1 MHNLKGCSWNVDSAV
16 SEAPH
21 FFLETGMATTKYTA
35 ALIGT
40 GRIGFTLGFDK
51 KREQPASHTMALLSN
66 KRIQI
71 VAGCD
76 SDAENLSRW
85 HKFVP
90 KAAVFS
96 DCKEMLSSVSA
107 DIVVVAVNEDAH
119 KSCAI
124 AAIKS
129 KPKLVILEK
138 PVALNSIEGNEIKAA
153 AEEAG
158 VPVLIN
164 HERRFAD
171 DYRIAKK
178 YISEIGSLQ
187 TVNARLDSGFYVYN
201 PEKESN
207 GEYSLLH
214 DGTHLVDIVMY
225 LLEDEEIPLEP
236 VLENLEITDVFYD
249 AKMSGVVRNLNVHAQ
264 NKKCSDINLFFSGR
278 SRYFGFEVEF
288 IGTEGRFKIGN
299 GIFEFYSRQ
308 ESKLYTGFY
317 SLLPDKKIKK
327 PSKTGYFANMVQNGV
342 DFLEGKAALRSTLQ
356 TGLNT
361 LSVLEEIKNHL

>member
-1 MHNLKGCSWNVDSAV
+1 MTAK
-16 SEAPH
+16 
-21 FFLETGMATTKYTA
+21 KYTA
-35 ALIGT
+35 AIIGT

-76 SDAENLSRW
+76 SDAENLARW
-85 HKFVP
+85 HKYVP
-90 KAAVFS
+90 KASVFS

-129 KPKLVILEK
+129 NPKLVILEK
-138 PVALNSIEGNEIKAA
+138 PVALNTIEGNEIKTA

-164 HERRFAD
+164 HERRFAC
-171 DYRIAKK
+171 DYRIAKN
-178 YISEIGSLQ
+178 YISKIGAIQ
-187 TVNARLDSGFYVYN
+187 TINARLDSGFYVYN

-214 DGTHLVDIVMY
+214 DGTHLVDIVMF
-225 LLEDEEIPLEP
+225 LLEDCDNPSEP
-236 VLENLEITDVFYD
+236 VLKNLKISDIFYD
-249 AKMSGVVRNLNVHAQ
+249 EKISGVVRNLNVHAQ
-264 NKKCSDINLFFSGR
+264 NEKCSDINLFFSGR
-278 SRYFGFEVEF
+278 SRFFGFEIEL
-288 IGTEGRFKIGN
+288 IGTEGRIRIGN
-299 GIFEFYSRQ
+299 GLFEFFSRQ

-317 SLLPDKKIKK
+317 SLLPDKKIKR
-327 PSKTGYFANMVQNGV
+327 PSKTGYFANMVQNCV
-342 DFLEGKAALRSTLQ
+342 DFLDGNANLRSTLQ

-361 LSVLEEIKNHL
+361 LQILEEIKKFF

>member
-1 MHNLKGCSWNVDSAV
+1 
-16 SEAPH
+16 
-21 FFLETGMATTKYTA
+21 MAKAKYTA
-35 ALIGT
+35 AIIGT

-76 SDAENLSRW
+76 CDSENLELW
-85 HKFVP
+85 HKYVP
-90 KAAVFS
+90 KASVFS
-96 DCKEMLSSVSA
+96 DFESMLSSVNA
-107 DIVVVAVNEDAH
+107 DIIVVAVNEDAH
-119 KSCAI
+119 KNAAI

-129 KPKLVILEK
+129 RPKLVILEK
-138 PVALNSIEGNEIKAA
+138 PVALNVAEGNEIKVVAD
-153 AEEAG
+153 EYK

-164 HERRFAD
+164 HERRFAL
-171 DYRIAKK
+171 DYKSAKDYVSRIGAV
-178 YISEIGSLQ
+178 Q
-187 TVNARLDSGFYVYN
+187 TVNARLDSGLYVYN
-201 PEKESN
+201 PEKDEN

-342 DFLEGKAALRSTLQ
+342 DFLDGNANLRSTLQ

-361 LSVLEEIKNHL
+361 LQILEEIKFFFE